1 MLGLTHSRT
10 GRIVCMEAASE
21 LPSTPLTNHV
31 STRAMCARIYF
42 SAASFINKMPAQ
54 SFADSGST
62 DIASE
67 DHERPSMDTGPGS
80 KEQNTEYT
88 SLPTDGDA
96 SSHQVPIASWFY
108 RITLDTWAPE
118 ILSLFISAASIG
130 AIAALLGWYKG
141 KRSPELP
148 YGITLN
154 AIVSIL
160 ATISRS
166 MLIFAVSMCIGEL
179 KWCWYHER
187 KRKVEDIQAMV
198 RANIPPDAKYA
209 RRLS

>member
-1 MLGLTHSRT
+1 MLSLMHSRT
-10 GRIVCMEAASE
+10 GRIVCMEAASG
-21 LPSTPLTNHV
+21 LPSTPLTNRV
-31 STRAMCARIYF
+31 SKRAMCARIRF
-42 SAASFINKMPAQ
+42 SAAPFINEMPAQ

-67 DHERPSMDTGPGS
+67 RHERPSIDTGPGS
-80 KEQNTEYT
+80 KEQTTEYT
-88 SLPTDGDA
+88 SLPADEDA
-96 SSHQVPIASWFY
+96 TSYQVTTVSWFY

-118 ILSLFISAASIG
+118 ILALFISVASIG
-130 AIAALLGWYKG
+130 AITALLGWYKG

-160 ATISRS
+160 ATVSRS
-166 MLIFAVSMCIGEL
+166 MLIFAVSMCIGQL

-187 KRKVEDIQAMV
+187 KRKVEDIQTMV
-198 RANIPPDAKYA
+198 RANIPPSAKCA